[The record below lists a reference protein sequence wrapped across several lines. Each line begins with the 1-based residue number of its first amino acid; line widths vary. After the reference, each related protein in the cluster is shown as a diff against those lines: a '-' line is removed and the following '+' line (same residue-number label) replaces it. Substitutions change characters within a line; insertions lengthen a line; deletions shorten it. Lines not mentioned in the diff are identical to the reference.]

1 MTTELTAAVESF
13 RAFNRLH
20 TRVAGVLKPRYMGS
34 DLSVIEARLLYE
46 LAHRD
51 GVLAAELQAAL
62 DLDAGFASRLLRRF
76 EERGWI
82 ARGREADA
90 RRRPIR
96 LTAAGRDA
104 FDALD
109 QATRSDTE
117 RLLEP
122 LGQDKRATLVA
133 SLDTARGLLGE
144 DVPWH
149 IRTFRAGDL
158 GMIVARQAV
167 LYAEGYGWGRAI
179 ELLELEV
186 VAAFL
191 RDFKPG
197 REQCWVAE
205 RGGRMVGAIFCVDS
219 GDGRAQLR
227 LLHVEPDARG
237 LGIGDALVRT
247 CVDFARDA
255 GYPAIWLWTHTVL
268 ESARR
273 IYAGNGFRCVATEVH
288 DEFGAPEQSETW
300 ELEFVSQSK

>member
-1 MTTELTAAVESF
+1 MSSELATAVESF

-46 LAHRD
+46 LAHCD
-51 GVLAAELQAAL
+51 AALAAELQAAL

-96 LTAAGRDA
+96 LTAAGREA

-122 LGQDKRATLVA
+122 LGQDKRATLVT
-133 SLDTARGLLGE
+133 SLDTARGLLGG
-144 DVPWH
+144 DLPWH

-167 LYAEGYGWGRAI
+167 LYAEGYGWGKAI

-247 CVDFARDA
+247 CVEFARGA

-273 IYAGNGFRCVATEVH
+273 IYAGHGFRCVATEVH

-300 ELEFVSQSK
+300 ELEFAP

>member
-1 MTTELTAAVESF
+1 MTTELAAAVESF

-109 QATRSDTE
+109 QATRCDTE

-149 IRTFRAGDL
+149 IRTFRAGDP

-247 CVDFARDA
+247 CVEFARDA

-273 IYAGNGFRCVATEVH
+273 IYAGHGFRCVATEVH

>member
-1 MTTELTAAVESF
+1 MTNELASAVETF

-34 DLSVIEARLLYE
+34 DLSVIEARLLFE
-46 LAHRD
+46 IAQREASLAS
-51 GVLAAELQAAL
+51 ELQAVL
-62 DLDAGFASRLLRRF
+62 DLDPGFASRLLRRF
-76 EERGWI
+76 EERGWV
-82 ARGREADA
+82 ARGRGDDA

-96 LTAAGRDA
+96 LTAAGRA
-104 FDALD
+104 AYESLD

-117 RLLEP
+117 RLLAP
-122 LGQDKRATLVA
+122 LGRDKRATLVT
-133 SLDTARGLLGE
+133 SLETARGLLGG

-149 IRTFRAGDL
+149 IRTFSAGDL
-158 GMIVARQAV
+158 GMIVARQAA
-167 LYAEGYGWGRAI
+167 LYDEGYGWGKAI

-237 LGIGDALVRT
+237 LGIGDTLVRT
-247 CVDFARDA
+247 CVEFAREA
-255 GYPAIWLWTHTVL
+255 GYPSIWLWTHTVL

-273 IYAGNGFRCVATEVH
+273 IYAGHGFRCVATEVH
-288 DEFGAPEQSETW
+288 EEFGAPEQSETW
-300 ELEFVSQSK
+300 ELEFALQPK